1 MFMSEHEIVD
11 HMFLY
16 VLTEDAK
23 QSFRKIQEES
33 HLIRLHSTLGRWIR
47 NRYLLWDENNPYV
60 SQDPQSPNH
69 PDQLSNRVITAIWV
83 RMK

>member
-11 HMFLY
+11 DMLLY
-16 VLTEDAK
+16 VLTEEAK
-23 QSFRKIQEES
+23 QSFRKIPDEK

-47 NRYLLWDENNPYV
+47 NKYLLWDENNPYV
-60 SQDPQSPNH
+60 SNDPNAENH
-69 PDQLSNRVITAIWV
+69 PDQLSMRVITTIWS